1 MAEQSQQPMAD
12 RPYHHGNLRESVL
25 SATLEVL
32 ANRDPAAV
40 SFRDLARKVGVR
52 HSALYSHFRDRNDLL
67 AVLAS
72 DGFKLLYADL
82 VAVAGRATQRLTG
95 LAERY
100 IRFARAHP
108 AYYKV
113 MFLPEVSQPEN
124 IDRLEEVCKNCFNL
138 LQEALRETPIV
149 SDGEVHERAI
159 AIWSTLH
166 GLVVLGDDS
175 GPLSR
180 QVPSELEPRI
190 ASRIV
195 MALASAQWPLDS

>member
-1 MAEQSQQPMAD
+1 MPEQSQQPAAD

-25 SATLEVL
+25 NATLEVL

-82 VAVAGRATQRLTG
+82 VAVTGRATHRLTV
-95 LAERY
+95 LAESY

-113 MFLPEVSQPEN
+113 MFLPEVTQPEN
-124 IDRLEEVCKNCFNL
+124 IDRLDEVCKSCFDL

-149 SDGEVHERAI
+149 SDVEVHERAI

-180 QVPSELEPRI
+180 QVPSELEPQI

-195 MALASAQWPLDS
+195 MALASAEWPLDS

>member
-1 MAEQSQQPMAD
+1 MAEQSQQSAAG

-25 SATLEVL
+25 DATLAVL
-32 ANRDPAAV
+32 ATSDPAAV

-82 VAVAGRATQRLTG
+82 VAVAGRAAPRLTG
-95 LAERY
+95 LAESY
-100 IRFARAHP
+100 IRFARAHR

-113 MFLPEVSQPEN
+113 MFLPEISHPEN
-124 IDRLEEVCKNCFNL
+124 IARLEDVCEHCFDL
-138 LQEALRETPIV
+138 LQDALREIPIV
-149 SDGEVHERAI
+149 SDVEVHERAI

-180 QVPSELEPRI
+180 QVPTDLEPRI
-190 ASRIV
+190 ASRMV
-195 MALASAQWPLDS
+195 MALASADWPLDG